1 MFVITSME
9 KLKKQK
15 VGITWEKNTPQLNY
29 HQVDYSH
36 TALAGTWAVRPDVPV
51 EGDAVV
57 NTERCQH
64 DIL

>member
-9 KLKKQK
+9 KLKKQN
-15 VGITWEKNTPQLNY
+15 VGITWEK
-29 HQVDYSH
+29 YSTAKLTSGELQRR
-36 TALAGTWAVRPDVPV
+36 TALAGTWAVRPDVPA

-57 NTERCQH
+57 NTERCQR